1 MNEPDKSGGLF
12 KFRKTPGDILI
23 ESGLIVFSILVALAV
38 NQYASSRAD
47 AARAQ
52 RALATIVVE
61 LRTNRDRLVALRPY
75 QLRVTGE
82 AQSADSSGRTA
93 TFAMWRAA
101 VPSFKGFHT
110 PELDATAWQSTL
122 TTGVAAHI
130 GLDTIAVL
138 SRVYNYQAKL
148 DGYYASAIP
157 GFDFS
162 DASMRAT
169 ARKAYIFLATVVTNQ
184 DSLVA
189 QYAAALRILGSRD
202 ARNRP

>member
-1 MNEPDKSGGLF
+1 VDEPDKSGGVL

-38 NQYASSRAD
+38 NEYASSRAD
-47 AARAQ
+47 AARVK
-52 RALATIVVE
+52 RALAAITVE
-61 LRTNRDRLVALRPY
+61 VRANRDRLALLRPY
-75 QLRVTGE
+75 QLQITEE
-82 AQSADSSGRTA
+82 AQAADSAGRTA

-101 VPSFKGFHT
+101 VPSFKGFHN
-110 PELDATAWQSTL
+110 PELDATAWQTAL

-130 GLDTIAVL
+130 GIDTIATL

-148 DGYYASAIP
+148 DAYYASAIP

-169 ARKAYIFLATVVTNQ
+169 ARKAYIFLATVITNQ
-184 DSLVA
+184 DSLA
-189 QYAAALRILGSRD
+189 SQYAAALRVLGSRD
-202 ARNRP
+202 ASDRP